1 MSFKGNEGLT
11 TPHHSALGA
20 SRLSAYNMY
29 QSDIVSAYKV
39 AGGAYQIVNDRM
51 SEGICELIDM
61 AYPNH
66 DGVQDPD
73 VIADMMILRDTLQ
86 SLSKACE
93 IWTKQL
99 TEVIQ
104 LDGENQ

>member
-1 MSFKGNEGLT
+1 
-11 TPHHSALGA
+11 
-20 SRLSAYNMY
+20 MY
-29 QSDIVSAYKV
+29 HSDIISANKV
-39 AGGAYQIVNDRM
+39 AEGAYQIVNDGM

-66 DGVQDPD
+66 DGVQDPA
-73 VIADMMILRDTLQ
+73 VIANMMMLRDTLQ
-86 SLSKACE
+86 SLSKACD

>member
-1 MSFKGNEGLT
+1 ML
-11 TPHHSALGA
+11 
-20 SRLSAYNMY
+20 
-29 QSDIVSAYKV
+29 QSDIVSARKV
-39 AGGAYQIVNDRM
+39 AEGAYQIVNDRM

-66 DGVQDPD
+66 DGVQDPN
-73 VIADMMILRDTLQ
+73 VISDMMLLRDTLQ

-93 IWTKQL
+93 IWSKQL

-104 LDGENQ
+104 LDGQNQ

>member
-1 MSFKGNEGLT
+1 ML
-11 TPHHSALGA
+11 
-20 SRLSAYNMY
+20 
-29 QSDIVSAYKV
+29 QSDIVSARKV
-39 AGGAYQIVNDRM
+39 AEGTYQIVNDRM
-51 SEGICELIDM
+51 SESICNLIDI

-66 DGVQDPD
+66 DGVQDPE
-73 VIADMMILRDTLQ
+73 VIADMMLLRDTLQ

-104 LDGENQ
+104 LDGQNQ

>member
-1 MSFKGNEGLT
+1 ML
-11 TPHHSALGA
+11 H
-20 SRLSAYNMY
+20 
-29 QSDIVSAYKV
+29 SDIVSARKV
-39 AGGAYQIVNDRM
+39 AEGAYQIVNDRM
-51 SEGICELIDM
+51 SEGICNLIDI

-66 DGVQDPD
+66 DGVQDPE
-73 VIADMMILRDTLQ
+73 VIADMMLLRDTLQ

-104 LDGENQ
+104 LDGQNQ

>member
-1 MSFKGNEGLT
+1 ML
-11 TPHHSALGA
+11 H
-20 SRLSAYNMY
+20 
-29 QSDIVSAYKV
+29 SDIVSANKV
-39 AGGAYQIVNDRM
+39 AEGAYQIVNDRM
-51 SEGICELIDM
+51 SEGICNLIDI

-66 DGVQDPD
+66 DGVQDPE
-73 VIADMMILRDTLQ
+73 VIADMMLLRDTLQ

-104 LDGENQ
+104 LDGQNQ

>member
-1 MSFKGNEGLT
+1 
-11 TPHHSALGA
+11 
-20 SRLSAYNMY
+20 MY
-29 QSDIVSAYKV
+29 QSDIISANKV
-39 AGGAYQIVNDRM
+39 ADGAYQIIKDRM
-51 SEGICELIDM
+51 SEGICELIDI

-73 VIADMMILRDTLQ
+73 VIADMMMLRETLQ
-86 SLSKACE
+86 SLSKACD

>member
-1 MSFKGNEGLT
+1 ML
-11 TPHHSALGA
+11 
-20 SRLSAYNMY
+20 
-29 QSDIVSAYKV
+29 QSDIVSARKV
-39 AGGAYQIVNDRM
+39 AEGAYQIVNDRM
-51 SEGICELIDM
+51 SEGICNLIDI

-66 DGVQDPD
+66 DGVQDPE
-73 VIADMMILRDTLQ
+73 VIADMMLLRDTLQ

-104 LDGENQ
+104 LDGQNQ

>member
-1 MSFKGNEGLT
+1 
-11 TPHHSALGA
+11 
-20 SRLSAYNMY
+20 MY
-29 QSDIVSAYKV
+29 QSDIVSARKV
-39 AGGAYQIVNDRM
+39 AEGAYQIVNDRM
-51 SEGICELIDM
+51 SEGVCALIDM

-73 VIADMMILRDTLQ
+73 VISDMMLLRDTLQ

-93 IWTKQL
+93 IWTEQL

-104 LDGENQ
+104 LDGQNQ